1 MSLSIVTA
9 YGGNLV
15 AALATQ
21 HVELPFRTLEEL
33 ADDKEYSLTVR
44 NASAAQ
50 TLFEVSIATI
60 FLHDLYS
67 L

>member
-1 MSLSIVTA
+1 MSLTIVTA
-9 YGGNLV
+9 YAGNLV

-33 ADDKEYSLTVR
+33 ANDKEYSLTVR

-50 TLFEVSIATI
+50 TLFEVFIATI
-60 FLHDLYS
+60 FRLDLYS
-67 L
+67 F